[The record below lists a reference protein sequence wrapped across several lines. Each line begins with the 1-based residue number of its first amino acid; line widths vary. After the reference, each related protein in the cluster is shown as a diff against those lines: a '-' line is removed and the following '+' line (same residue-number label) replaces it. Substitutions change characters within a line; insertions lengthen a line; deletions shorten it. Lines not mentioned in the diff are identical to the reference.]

1 MLKNNHPGKK
11 NTPLTQPEQQNKKP
25 RKFRLDAKEIIGLI
39 LFLSL
44 LFSIVFT
51 IIRYINAPETRPEGD
66 ESIKIKSDYQ
76 LMLVQCILGIVV
88 MFLPSIVQKK
98 FKLAIPGYMFVL
110 YFIFL
115 YCAIYLG
122 EVRNFYYAVPH
133 WDTMLHAFSGTM
145 LGALGFTIAELLSDT
160 PHRKVELSPF
170 FIAFFGFCFAVA
182 AGAIWEIYEYTIDS
196 IMKLNMQKYAF
207 EDGTLKVGRAAL
219 NDTMKDIIV
228 DVIGAL
234 IMAVIGYIF
243 KKRSDK
249 LKRLAA
255 AGEAPDDTQSARQ
268 DQTKGE

>member
-1 MLKNNHPGKK
+1 MRNKK
-11 NTPLTQPEQQNKKP
+11 NCTLIMEDSSQTQSEHQKH
-25 RKFRLDAKEIIGLI
+25 RKLKLNAKEIIGLI

-44 LFSIVFT
+44 MFSIVFT
-51 IIRYINAPETRPEGD
+51 VIRYINAPETRPEGD

-88 MFLPSIVQKK
+88 MFLPSVIQKK

-133 WDTMLHAFSGTM
+133 WDTMLHTFSGAM
-145 LGALGFTIAELLSDT
+145 LGALGFTIAELLSDS
-160 PHRKVELSPF
+160 PNQKVQLSPF
-170 FIAFFGFCFAVA
+170 FIAFFGFCFAIA

-207 EDGTLKVGRAAL
+207 EDGTFKIGRAAL

-234 IMAVIGYIF
+234 IIAVLGYII
-243 KKRSDK
+243 KKREQRTKQSA
-249 LKRLAA
+249 LP
-255 AGEAPDDTQSARQ
+255 GESPENNTQSLK
-268 DQTKGE
+268 TEEKGE